1 MVAVFM
7 NCYDRIMRKK
17 SLIETNPYLRD
28 PEQRRKGLIRSVATS
43 TAIETG
49 ANAETI
55 ARTLRKARKIQLV
68 RRQRG

>member
-1 MVAVFM
+1 MAVFM

-28 PEQRRKGLIRSVATS
+28 PEQRRKGLIRSIATS

-49 ANAETI
+49 AKCRNHRADFEEGAEDP
-55 ARTLRKARKIQLV
+55 AR
-68 RRQRG
+68 